1 MQRTM
6 MKSKLHRATVTAADL
21 HYQGSVAIDEDLLDA
36 ADILVNER
44 VEIYNVTNGERL
56 ATYAIPAPRGS
67 RQVMVNGA
75 AAHKARPGD
84 LVILVSYAVYDE
96 REARRHKPTVLLL
109 GEGNEV
115 LERTAGGGWQMPV
128 EPNPFADQALL

>member
-84 LVILVSYAVYDE
+84 LVILATYAVYDE

-115 LERTAGGGWQMPV
+115 LECAAGGGWQVPV
-128 EPNPFADQALL
+128 EPAPLADQALL